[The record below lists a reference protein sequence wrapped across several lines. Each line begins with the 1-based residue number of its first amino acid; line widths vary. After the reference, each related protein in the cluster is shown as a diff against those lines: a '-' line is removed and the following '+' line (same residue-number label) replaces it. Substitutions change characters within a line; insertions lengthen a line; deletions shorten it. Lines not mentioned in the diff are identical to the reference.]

1 MKIHVSLDDNHF
13 LPDKYAKFA
22 PAENRLDD
30 TPTTNFPI
38 KVTDIPTGTRSLA
51 VVFVDYDSV
60 PVAGFVWIHWLAANL
75 PVADIPENIAHS
87 DISYVPG
94 TNSKYAQYHQDNL
107 ALTQG
112 YVGPMPPDK
121 THDYTLKVF
130 ALDDQLDL
138 TPGYF
143 LNDFRR
149 AINGHVLAD
158 ASLDLPARSR

>member
-1 MKIHVSLDDNHF
+1 
-13 LPDKYAKFA
+13 
-22 PAENRLDD
+22 
-30 TPTTNFPI
+30 
-38 KVTDIPTGTRSLA
+38 
-51 VVFVDYDSV
+51 
-60 PVAGFVWIHWLAANL
+60 
-75 PVADIPENIAHS
+75 
-87 DISYVPG
+87 
-94 TNSKYAQYHQDNL
+94 
-107 ALTQG
+107 
-112 YVGPMPPDK
+112 MPPDK